1 MKMRLLTEVSQ
12 NIRLSGDA
20 DNMFIE
26 GIFSTAEN
34 KNNNGRI
41 YKKATLERE
50 VDKLMEK
57 VANKCLWGQLSH
69 PDKPDMEPDKISHLI
84 ESLSWNGND
93 LMGRAKIIDTP
104 MGRIAK
110 TLIKEGKIGISSR
123 GLGTVSENDGY
134 VNEDYFMITWD
145 LVIDPSNQPS
155 WVNSVTEA
163 KEFDV
168 PWIKTMKEEVIL
180 PETKISISEARKEY
194 FNKIWQVLSKIERS
208 I

>member
-1 MKMRLLTEVSQ
+1 MKLLTEVSQ
-12 NIRLSGDA
+12 SIHVSNDTS

-34 KNNNGRI
+34 RNINGRI
-41 YKKATLERE
+41 YKKSTLERE

-69 PDKPDMEPDKISHLI
+69 PDKPDMEPDKISHLV

-110 TLIKEGKIGISSR
+110 TLVKEGKIGISSR
-123 GLGTVSENDGY
+123 GLGTVSEADGY

-155 WVNSVTEA
+155 WVSAVSEM
-163 KEFDV
+163 KEYDV
-168 PWIKTMKEEVIL
+168 PWIKTVKETT
-180 PETKISISEARKEY
+180 PEAKISINEARKEY
-194 FNKIWQVLSKIERS
+194 YQKIWSVLAKIERS
-208 I
+208 L